1 MIIDAEDLIL
11 GRMAAFAAKK
21 LLEGEE
27 IIIINA
33 EMAVITGSKEY
44 IFRRYK
50 QRVDRADMANPRK
63 GPHFP
68 RTPEGIVK
76 RAVRGMLPF
85 RKYKGREALKK
96 LRVFRGTPEKYKKGE
111 AVSLDNILERTSTY
125 VRVGEISKFLGYEV
139 DT

>member
-33 EMAVITGSKEY
+33 EKAVITGSKEY

>member
-1 MIIDAEDLIL
+1 MIIDAENLIL

-33 EMAVITGSKEY
+33 EKAVITGNKEY

-111 AVSLDNILERTSTY
+111 AVPIDNILERTSTY
-125 VRVGEISKFLGYEV
+125 VKVGEISKFLGYEV
-139 DT
+139 DI